1 MTEFLILYNAP
12 TSLKDKCKDMSEDDM
27 SKMMQAWMSWAE
39 KCGDHLVDMGAPIA
53 NAKRLDTSGTT
64 ISNSESGGYSIMQA
78 DNVAKI
84 EELLK
89 ENPHL
94 QWGEGCYIEIH
105 EKMPLPKC

>member
-1 MTEFLILYNAP
+1 MTISKRIFLGLGLPLIIALGFCNNINKGEN
-12 TSLKDKCKDMSEDDM
+12 KDLVKSVMSI
-27 SKMMQAWMSWAE
+27 MQSQ
-39 KCGDHLVDMGAPIA
+39 HYAPIA

-64 ISNSESGGYSIMQA
+64 TSNSESGGYSIMQA

-89 ENPHL
+89 QNPHL

>member
-1 MTEFLILYNAP
+1 
-12 TSLKDKCKDMSEDDM
+12 MSPDEL
-27 SKMMQAWMSWAE
+27 SKMMEAWTKWVE
-39 KCGDHLVDMGAPIA
+39 KCGEHLLDMGAPLA
-53 NAKRLDTSGTT
+53 NGKGLDTTGSTA
-64 ISNSESGGYSIMQA
+64 SSSDVCGYSIMQA

-94 QWGEGCYIEIH
+94 NFGEGSNIEIH

>member
-1 MTEFLILYNAP
+1 MTEFIVIYNAP
-12 TSLKDKCKDMSEDDM
+12 KSAQDKCKNMSPDDM
-27 SKMMQAWMSWAE
+27 SKMMGAWMKWVE
-39 KCGDHLVDMGAPIA
+39 NCGEHLVDMGSPLG
-53 NAKRLDTSGTT
+53 NGKRLDTTGST
-64 ISNSESGGYSIMQA
+64 SSSSEVCGYSIMQA

-94 QWGEGCYIEIH
+94 GMGDGFHVEIH

>member
-1 MTEFLILYNAP
+1 
-12 TSLKDKCKDMSEDDM
+12 
-27 SKMMQAWMSWAE
+27 
-39 KCGDHLVDMGAPIA
+39 
-53 NAKRLDTSGTT
+53 
-64 ISNSESGGYSIMQA
+64 MQA

-94 QWGEGCYIEIH
+94 GMGDGSHVEIH